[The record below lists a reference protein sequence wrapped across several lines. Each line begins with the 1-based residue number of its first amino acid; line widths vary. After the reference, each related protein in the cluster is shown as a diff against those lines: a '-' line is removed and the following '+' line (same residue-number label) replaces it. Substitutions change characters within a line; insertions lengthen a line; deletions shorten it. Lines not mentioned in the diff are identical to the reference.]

1 MSRINYTE
9 CSHLPVLRLEGPAH
23 EEDVLDLA
31 RGLEVGERGLHALP
45 HQPDDGLGRLL
56 LPRPLGRQQLVP
68 GREEGHH
75 ETYVNNISKQG
86 GS

>member
-1 MSRINYTE
+1 MSLINYTE

-56 LPRPLGRQQLVP
+56 LPGPLGRQQLVP
-68 GREEGHH
+68 GREEGHQSL
-75 ETYVNNISKQG
+75 TMKPT
-86 GS
+86 